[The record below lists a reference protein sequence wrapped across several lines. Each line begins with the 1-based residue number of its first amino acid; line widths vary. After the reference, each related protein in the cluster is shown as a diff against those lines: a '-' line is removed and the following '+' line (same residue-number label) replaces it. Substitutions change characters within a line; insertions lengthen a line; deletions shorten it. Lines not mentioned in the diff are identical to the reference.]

1 MKMHNQVRIRL
12 AVPQDG
18 PVFLAL
24 VEALALYERVPPP
37 DEAAKDRLLRD
48 AFAEHPRFAVL
59 LAEVSGAA
67 VGYAV
72 LLETYSTFLAQPTLF
87 LEDIFVLET
96 HRHRG
101 IGRMIFQHCVR
112 EAIRRGCGRME
123 WIVLYWNQL
132 AIDFYQR
139 IGAKRNKDWIPFRL
153 VRMEMEQ
160 LIGEMDRQGAEH
172 P

>member
-1 MKMHNQVRIRL
+1 MLDTEVRIRL
-12 AVPQDG
+12 ATPADG
-18 PVFLAL
+18 AVFLAL
-24 VEALALYERVPPP
+24 VESLALYERVPPP
-37 DEAAKDRLLRD
+37 DETARERLLRD
-48 AFAEHPRFAVL
+48 AFAERPRFNVL
-59 LAEVSGAA
+59 LAEHKGQA

-87 LEDIFVLET
+87 LEDIFVLDT
-96 HRHRG
+96 HRHQG
-101 IGRMIFQHCVR
+101 IGRALFGQCLR

-139 IGAKRNKDWIPFRL
+139 IGAKRNKDWIPFRM
-153 VRMEMEQ
+153 VRVEMEQ
-160 LIGEMDRQGAEH
+160 LIGKLDGPEFR